1 MAEPSGE
8 ITTEEQRKEAEF
20 KENKFYFSYSSLVKL
35 ITNPPLFYNDYVLK
49 QREDLSVKHLDI
61 GELMH
66 CLVLE
71 PEEFDNK
78 FYVLTCAVPGGKLR
92 DVIESVFKT
101 YMKPILEQDPNARQ
115 ALNTFEDEILK
126 ELEIQDLY
134 QSLTDAKRATNGVKL
149 TGDQKRL
156 EKAITDE
163 TDKYFLAMQEAEGKT
178 IIDMQ
183 MAQTAREKANAIL
196 TDPKASVF
204 LTSNSIKED
213 VRTELELTAEFDN
226 YPYSFGLKGI
236 IDCVKIDYENE
247 KIYIS
252 DLKTTSKTLKQWR
265 KDFKESDY
273 MYWLQCILYKEL
285 ILSLVP
291 EDSKE
296 AWTMELRFIVIDKTN
311 TVYPFKVSIASL
323 SEFEYQT
330 KEYLDRAQWHL
341 DNNSYKLPYEY
352 EMDLVE
358 L

>member
-1 MAEPSGE
+1 MAEELDGVSIDPQE
-8 ITTEEQRKEAEF
+8 KEAEF
-20 KENKFYFSYSSLVKL
+20 KKNKFYFSYSSLTKL
-35 ITNPPLFYNDYVLK
+35 MTNPPLFYNDYVLK
-49 QREDLSVKHLDI
+49 QREDISGKHLDV

-78 FYVLTCAVPGGKLR
+78 FYILTCAVPGGKLR

-101 YMKPILEQDPNARQ
+101 YMKPILEQDPNSHQ

-126 ELEIQDLY
+126 EMEVQDLY
-134 QSLTDAKRATNGVKL
+134 QGLVDAKRATNGVML
-149 TGDQKRL
+149 TGNQKRL
-156 EKAITDE
+156 EKAITNE
-163 TDKYFLAMQEAEGKT
+163 TDKYFLAMQEADGKT

-183 MAQTAREKANAIL
+183 IAQAAREKANAIL

-213 VRTELELTAEFDN
+213 VRTELELKVEFNN
-226 YPYSFGLKGI
+226 YPYKFGLKGI

-265 KDFKESDY
+265 KDFNESEY

-291 EDSKE
+291 KDSKE
-296 AWTMELRFIVIDKTN
+296 TWAMEIRFIVVDKTN
-311 TVYPFKVSIASL
+311 TVYPFKVSVTSL
-323 SEFEYQT
+323 TRFEHQT
-330 KEYLDRAQWHL
+330 KECLDRAQWHL